1 MIQIQNTE
9 DPRGRM
15 HFHREMSKTT
25 QLINTQVSCVVDKI
39 YSNWE
44 SVWMLCTNRYTIRAD
59 WDGRCQ
65 MQKAYTQRINSYQPR
80 ISCHSSISFAGFD
93 FFQRELNLNLDSDIS
108 VEVFALFHWRIW
120 GIDFLKIEIQLI
132 SSCIFF
138 SSSFQIWY
146 GWWLNPDSISTF
158 GPTSITKVV
167 INAYLASDRKQAHLR
182 HSGSRWIRKDWE
194 IECVSI

>member
-1 MIQIQNTE
+1 
-9 DPRGRM
+9 
-15 HFHREMSKTT
+15 
-25 QLINTQVSCVVDKI
+25 
-39 YSNWE
+39 
-44 SVWMLCTNRYTIRAD
+44 MLCTNRYTIWAD

-93 FFQRELNLNLDSDIS
+93 FFQRELNLNLDWDIS

-120 GIDFLKIEIQLI
+120 GIDLLKIEIQLI

-182 HSGSRWIRKDWE
+182 HSGIRWIRKDWE